1 MVPSLLSSCRNSTIK
16 EVKNPMIRVED
27 KYWCS
32 ERDMLLLQTRVKI
45 VMRQDVNAGKS
56 KNLSGWI

>member
-1 MVPSLLSSCRNSTIK
+1 
-16 EVKNPMIRVED
+16 MIRVED